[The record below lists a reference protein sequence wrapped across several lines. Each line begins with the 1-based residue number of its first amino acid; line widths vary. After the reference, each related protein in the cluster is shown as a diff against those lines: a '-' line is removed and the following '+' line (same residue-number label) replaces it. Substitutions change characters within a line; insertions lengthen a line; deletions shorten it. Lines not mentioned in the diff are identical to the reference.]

1 MEKGEGRGREKVERG
16 CGSGERRIRIRRE
29 RRVLIVKAC
38 LQQGQTV
45 QSVREKE
52 RERRREMK
60 TVNPCCVAVSYR
72 RGVVVG
78 WIDMCFLGV
87 MEVEWVKKKKKRCFG
102 KQEERK

>member
-1 MEKGEGRGREKVERG
+1 M
-16 CGSGERRIRIRRE
+16 RRE

-87 MEVEWVKKKKKRCFG
+87 MEVEWVKKKKKG
-102 KQEERK
+102 VLVNKKKEKKKKKRKGCKGV